1 MTPYEIVITEP
12 AESDLNN
19 IIDYISVD
27 LQNPLAAKKLLSKIV
42 RQINDLQSLPKRF
55 PLVMDNILANQ
66 GIRKITVDNYIVFYN
81 VSDTNKCVT
90 IIRILYGKRNW
101 KDVL

>member
-1 MTPYEIVITEP
+1 
-12 AESDLNN
+12 
-19 IIDYISVD
+19 
-27 LQNPLAAKKLLSKIV
+27 
-42 RQINDLQSLPKRF
+42 
-55 PLVMDNILANQ
+55 MDNILANQ